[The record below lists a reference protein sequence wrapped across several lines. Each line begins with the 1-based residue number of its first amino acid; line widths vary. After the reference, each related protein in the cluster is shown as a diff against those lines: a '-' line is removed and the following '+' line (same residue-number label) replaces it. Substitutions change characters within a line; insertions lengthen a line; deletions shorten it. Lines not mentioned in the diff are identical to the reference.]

1 MCSKTVFKKIFVLP
15 FYQAHVG
22 MFLFAALL
30 LFGLVDPSQ
39 LLPLHISLSVM
50 LCSNWWAAIGLLVFW
65 GLYLLKAVTFI
76 KKKMREKNSAF
87 LYYSAYCLSSRT
99 RIALW
104 SYVLLY
110 ISLPLGGYI
119 LLCMI
124 TAVAYGYIA
133 QPLCI
138 VFASTLAF
146 FSTVKYVDRSFT
158 NQRNSGNRHFEI
170 ILLQKMDNSHL
181 FLGIRHLVD
190 QQKIAFLTS
199 KVLSYFLVVGMF
211 HAFSDVQDNI
221 RMATLVMVL
230 LALANSMVLFG
241 QYRFEQYELAFMRN
255 LPFGSVKRWL
265 LIPGRIT
272 IILLPEITWLYIRY
286 DVVQASL
293 LVIFLLCASL
303 LVYHF
308 AILSDNE
315 TDAYIKLLA
324 YFFLSM
330 IFVVPFGYITV
341 VSLIFLVTSLV
352 IYSFKRRFG

>member
-1 MCSKTVFKKIFVLP
+1 MYSKTVFKKLFVLP
-15 FYQAHVG
+15 FYQAHIG
-22 MFLFAALL
+22 MFLFTALL
-30 LFGLVDPSQ
+30 LFGLIDPSQ
-39 LLPLHISLSVM
+39 LVPLHISLSVL
-50 LCSNWWAAIGLLVFW
+50 LCSNWLAAIGLMVFW
-65 GLYLLKAVTFI
+65 GLYLLKGVTFA

-87 LYYSAYCLSSRT
+87 LYYSAYCLSRRT

-104 SYVLLY
+104 SYVLLF
-110 ISLPLGGYI
+110 ICLPLGGYI

-124 TAVAYGYIA
+124 TAMAHGYLA

-138 VFASTLAF
+138 VFASTLTFYPAI
-146 FSTVKYVDRSFT
+146 KYADRSFA
-158 NQRNSGNRHFEI
+158 NQRSSSNRQLAVDF
-170 ILLQKMDNSHL
+170 LQKLDNSYL
-181 FLGIRHLVD
+181 FLGIRHLID
-190 QQKIAFLTS
+190 QQKMAFIVS
-199 KVLSYFLVVGMF
+199 KALSYLLVAGMY
-211 HAFSDVQDNI
+211 HVFSDVQDNI

-265 LIPGRIT
+265 VIPGRVV
-272 IILLPEITWLYIRY
+272 IILLPEITWLYVRY
-286 DVVQASL
+286 DPVQASL

-308 AILSDNE
+308 AMLSDNE

-330 IFVVPFGYITV
+330 IFVVPFGYIMV
-341 VSLIFLVTSLV
+341 VSLIFTVTSLI
-352 IYSFKRRFG
+352 IYRFKGRFG